1 MNKPD
6 ILITGVDI
14 VNVNRIK
21 KILNNKR
28 EKFYEKIFTK
38 REIEY
43 IIKKGHKPTTVAGN
57 FAAKEAVSK
66 ALGTGIGT
74 IAWKDM
80 EILREY
86 SGRPYIHFK
95 NQEIIDRFKIKE
107 IQISISHETDYAIAF
122 VVGYIEKE
130 K

>member
-6 ILITGVDI
+6 RLITGVDI

-21 KILNNKR
+21 RILNNKR

-74 IAWKDM
+74 IGWKDI
-80 EILREY
+80 EILRED

-95 NQEIIDRFKIKE
+95 SREIIDRFKIKE

>member
-66 ALGTGIGT
+66 ALGTGIG
-74 IAWKDM
+74 IIGWKDI
-80 EILREY
+80 EILREN
-86 SGRPYIHFK
+86 SGRPYIHFR

-107 IQISISHETDYAIAF
+107 IQISISHEDLYAIAF